1 MEIEDILQLLINK
14 TGKTRNE
21 ILNLIEK
28 KQLEA
33 GGTIS
38 DGAAATL
45 VSKDLGLKLT
55 EITDQQPTK
64 IADLLH
70 MAPGSSNITISG
82 TVKRIY
88 APNQFSQEDKNKIV
102 QNLVLIDSSD
112 SIRVVIW
119 GSAVELI
126 KNLRILKGD
135 QIRLIKGYLKN
146 GRMGEREIHLND
158 SSIVEKIQ
166 LNEREDSIDVWSDVL
181 LPSAISKDHSKLR
194 EIDIQGIVINTFNTQ
209 ESERPATIFL
219 ISPDDL
225 DSYQLKVNFW
235 RERKKEVGELK
246 IGEKILI
253 EGVTVKEGLQNT
265 IEANFNRSSNI
276 SILEHPPNP
285 NKYEKLIK
293 NFNLQKGKYPD
304 IQNKDLGSIQLGENF
319 NLTVKITWIGKIG
332 SFSKKDGV
340 QGNFIRL
347 GIYDNTGSNVIVLW
361 DENAKNVEKFNQK
374 DVVTIKNAYLRENK
388 GNLEIS
394 LSKNGSIEKANLNSD
409 SIPESVPYITIQS
422 LTKNWKIASVWGNII
437 SKNDLRTFKRNDGSE
452 GKVRSLLIADNT
464 GDMRLVAWNTNI
476 DMIEQLEPGMIIS
489 AENLNIRINNYNNFD
504 GHLTDYSIITIQSD
518 PLKFPDWIKD
528 FNYNKRKNSYQ
539 QSNKY
544 KRIYINQLTDSYKE
558 EILNESDYGNDFS
571 NIDNFIE
578 FKANIVEIFENPLFY
593 QSCPNC
599 SKKVEM
605 LSEDSATCPNHNIV
619 VPVPRLLIRIVFD
632 DGLNN
637 VVSTLIGSAAERIT
651 SFSPEKLK
659 KFLEENNNEKGILL
673 RELKEL
679 LLGNEYLIRGKLEI
693 RKAYSQENEY
703 NWDIKINY
711 ISEANAIN
719 ELGLLES

>member
-422 LTKNWKIASVWGNII
+422 LTKNWKIASVWGNIV
-437 SKNDLRTFKRNDGSE
+437 SKNDLRTFNRNDGSE

-544 KRIYINQLTDSYKE
+544 KIIYINQLTDTYKE
-558 EILNESDYGNDFS
+558 QILNESDY
-571 NIDNFIE
+571 
-578 FKANIVEIFENPLFY
+578 
-593 QSCPNC
+593 
-599 SKKVEM
+599 
-605 LSEDSATCPNHNIV
+605 
-619 VPVPRLLIRIVFD
+619 
-632 DGLNN
+632 
-637 VVSTLIGSAAERIT
+637 
-651 SFSPEKLK
+651 
-659 KFLEENNNEKGILL
+659 
-673 RELKEL
+673 
-679 LLGNEYLIRGKLEI
+679 
-693 RKAYSQENEY
+693 
-703 NWDIKINY
+703 
-711 ISEANAIN
+711 
-719 ELGLLES
+719 